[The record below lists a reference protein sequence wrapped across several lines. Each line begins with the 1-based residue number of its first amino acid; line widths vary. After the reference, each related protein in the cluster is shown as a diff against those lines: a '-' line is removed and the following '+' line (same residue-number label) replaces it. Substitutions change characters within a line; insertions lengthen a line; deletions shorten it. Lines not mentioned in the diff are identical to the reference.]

1 MSTAARKTRKRLR
14 REALD
19 LGLIDIAERLRFV
32 HPTKVGTPGRHDSA
46 HIPRLSASYIDA
58 AAREF
63 LAQPHGPHATS
74 HAGWFRRLFGRLA
87 VTA

>member
-14 REALD
+14 REALN

-32 HPTKVGTPGRHDSA
+32 HPTKTGTVGRRRSDRVIDRDTISTP
-46 HIPRLSASYIDA
+46 
-58 AAREF
+58 
-63 LAQPHGPHATS
+63 
-74 HAGWFRRLFGRLA
+74 GWFRRLFGRGLRG

>member
-14 REALD
+14 REALN

-32 HPTKVGTPGRHDSA
+32 HPTKTGTVGRRRSDRIIDRDTISA
-46 HIPRLSASYIDA
+46 P
-58 AAREF
+58 
-63 LAQPHGPHATS
+63 
-74 HAGWFRRLFGRLA
+74 GWFRRLFGRGIRA